1 MKKLL
6 IFILICFSFSY
17 ELKEFVTCKYV
28 KNHQP
33 IDITSTFNIKDKKV
47 YAFAYFKNI
56 KKTHF
61 INFIWE
67 KYVNNQWNLYADIK
81 LPIYK
86 GYRWRTFSY
95 INIRGDYYKGK
106 WRVSIFDKNT
116 TIAFKI
122 FVIKKAKPTNKNKQH

>member
-17 ELKEFVTCKYV
+17 ELKEFVTCKKV
-28 KNHQP
+28 KNHIP
-33 IDITSTFNIKDKKV
+33 IHITNNFYVKDKKA
-47 YAFAYFKNI
+47 YAFAYFTDI
-56 KKTHF
+56 KQNKT
-61 INFIWE
+61 IDFIWE
-67 KYVNNQWNLYADIK
+67 KDVNDTWRLYADIK

-106 WRVSIFDKNT
+106 WRVSIFDQNKS
-116 TIAFKI
+116 IASKEF
-122 FVIKKAKPTNKNKQH
+122 FIK